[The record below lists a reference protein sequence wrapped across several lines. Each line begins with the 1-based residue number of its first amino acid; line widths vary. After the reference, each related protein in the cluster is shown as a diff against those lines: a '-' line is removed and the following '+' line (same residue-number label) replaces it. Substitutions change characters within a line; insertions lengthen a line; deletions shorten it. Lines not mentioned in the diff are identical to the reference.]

1 MAEETRVRDE
11 EVDDEDEE
19 DGGDPGRELKSLDV
33 EGGRGFVGLDRFGA
47 EEEEDPDAGADG
59 GAVEVEDEAFEE
71 RVEAAW
77 QEAEGACE
85 EQEGHDGAV
94 FGFEAFEERG

>member
-1 MAEETRVRDE
+1 MRDE

-19 DGGDPGRELKSLDV
+19 DGDDPGGELKSLDV
-33 EGGRGFVGLDRFGA
+33 EGGDGFVGLDGFGA

-71 RVEAAW
+71 GVDAA
-77 QEAEGACE
+77 G
-85 EQEGHDGAV
+85 
-94 FGFEAFEERG
+94 